1 MLTIDTKGLYY
12 KSLNRHIRG
21 YLARGENRILLKNI
35 LGQRYIGGGLNSD
48 AVLEVHGTP
57 GQDLGAFM
65 NGSSITVFGNAQ
77 DGVGNTM
84 NAGKIVIH
92 GKAGEIPGH
101 SMRGGKVFIRGDVEY
116 RAGIHMK
123 EYRDQIPWLIIGGTT
138 KDYCGE
144 YMAGGRLVVLNLD
157 NIPGSPVGQDIGT
170 GIHGGVIYVRGPVE
184 AHQLGIGA
192 IVSDLDDADR
202 AFLREALAEYARDME
217 IDLTRISPD
226 AFTKITKKGARPF
239 GNLYT
244 PGMNI
249 KTRTPRHLDLTP
261 PCAFNC
267 PTGIPTPVFLNLI
280 KDGKITEAQL
290 LMDEYTPFR
299 MSVCGTVCP
308 APCMDGCS
316 RNMLEGPVEIQR
328 MAREYYPAFAPKVPE
343 KKRDE
348 LISIIG
354 AGPAGLSAAWQL
366 ARRGYRVRVYDAG
379 GDPGGKVRRAIPKE
393 RLPDEALQKD
403 MDRLFSLPIALK
415 TNQTIDRDTFQRL
428 HDESDAVLVATGAHV
443 TKRIPYPGGTRIR
456 SGLQFLMDINDGN
469 PMDLGGQEVVIIGAG
484 NVGMD
489 MACESWRL
497 GAKKVTAIDI
507 QKPLAFGKELEM
519 ATGLGTQILWPK
531 QIEKVTGKQIYFTD
545 QTGIRADSIF
555 FSIGEAPDTS
565 FLPESVFLDERGYL
579 VTGGKSF
586 RSSDPKVYGAGDI
599 IAPGLVSDAI
609 GMGRLAAMQIHAS
622 LNHEEFLCPEKQP
635 VPRNRIQTVYFGGET
650 GDIERCIS
658 CGTCI
663 LCDTCIENCPQE
675 AITRNGEVFTVDDT
689 KCLLCY
695 TCAAVCPR
703 GAIQTDY
710 ADSPVQERSRISR
723 EKDVDIHRAS

>member
-21 YLARGENRILLKNI
+21 YIARGEQTIILKNI
-35 LGQRYIGGGLNSD
+35 LGQRYIGGGLSGD
-48 AVLEVHGTP
+48 AVLEIHGTP

-84 NAGKIVIH
+84 NAGKIIIH

-144 YMAGGRLVVLNLD
+144 YMAGGKLVILNLD
-157 NIPGSPVGQDIGT
+157 NVPGSPVGQDVGT
-170 GIHGGVIYVRGPVE
+170 GIHGGAIYVRGHVE

-192 IVSDLDDADR
+192 IFATIDDEDR
-202 AFLREALAEYARDME
+202 AILTEALAEFARDME
-217 IDLTRISPD
+217 IDLRDITPD

-244 PGMNI
+244 PGMNM
-249 KTRTPRHLDLTP
+249 KTRTPRHIDLTP

-280 KDGKITEAQL
+280 KEGKIEEAQQ

-316 RNMLEGPVEIQR
+316 RNMVDGPVEIQR
-328 MAREYYPAFAPKVPE
+328 IAREYYPAFAPKTP
-343 KKRDE
+343 KKKKKE
-348 LISIIG
+348 LVSIIG

-393 RLPDEALQKD
+393 RLSDEALNRD
-403 MDRLFSLPIALK
+403 MDRLFSLPIELK
-415 TNQTIDRDTFQRL
+415 TNQTIDRDLFRQL
-428 HDESDAVLVATGAHV
+428 YDESDTVLVATGAQI
-443 TKRIPYPGGTRIR
+443 TKRIPYPGGERIL
-456 SGLQFLMDINDGN
+456 SGLQFLIDINDGR
-469 PMDLGGQEVVIIGAG
+469 PMDLSGQAVVIIGAG

-497 GAKKVTAIDI
+497 GATGVTAIDI
-507 QKPLAFGKELEM
+507 QKPLAFGKELET
-519 ATGLGTQILWPK
+519 ATGLGTHILWPK
-531 QIEKVTGKQIYFTD
+531 QVKKVTATEIHFTD
-545 QTGIRADSIF
+545 ETKVRADVIF

-565 FLPESVFLDERGYL
+565 FLPDSILVDERGHL
-579 VTGGKSF
+579 VAGERSF
-586 RSSDPKVYGAGDI
+586 RSNDPKVYGAGDI
-599 IAPGLVSDAI
+599 VAPGLVSDAI
-609 GMGRLAAMQIHAS
+609 GAGRLAAMQIHAT
-622 LNHEEFLCPEKQP
+622 LTNQEFIYPEKNP
-635 VPRNRIQTVYFGGET
+635 VGKHRINTVYFGGEA
-650 GDIERCIS
+650 GDIDRCIS

-663 LCDTCIENCPQE
+663 LCDKCIENCPQE
-675 AITRNGEVFTVDDT
+675 AIKRNGTVFTIDES

-695 TCAAVCPR
+695 TCFAVCPR

-710 ADSPVQERSRISR
+710 
-723 EKDVDIHRAS
+723 VDRPA

>member
-12 KSLNRHIRG
+12 RSLNRHIRG
-21 YLARGENRILLKNI
+21 YLARGEKRILLKNI
-35 LGQRYIGGGLNSD
+35 LGQRYIGGGLHSD
-48 AVLEVHGTP
+48 AVLEIHGTP

-65 NGSSITVFGNAQ
+65 NGSRLTVFGNAQ

-123 EYRDQIPWLIIGGTT
+123 EYQDQVPWLIIGGTT

-144 YMAGGRLVVLNLD
+144 YMAGGKLVVLNL
-157 NIPGSPVGQDIGT
+157 NKVPGSPVGQDIGT
-170 GIHGGVIYVRGPVE
+170 GIHGGVIYVRGHVE

-192 IVSDLDDADR
+192 IFSDIDDTDR
-202 AFLREALAEYARDME
+202 EFFREALAEYARDME
-217 IDLTRISPD
+217 IDLAHISPD
-226 AFTKITKKGARPF
+226 EFTKITKKGARPF

-249 KTRTPRHLDLTP
+249 KTKRPLHLDLTP
-261 PCAFNC
+261 PCAYSC
-267 PTGIPTPVFLNLI
+267 PTGISTPVFLNLI
-280 KDGKITEAQL
+280 KDGKITEAQS
-290 LMDEYTPFR
+290 LMDEFTPFR

-308 APCMDGCS
+308 APCMDTCS
-316 RNMLEGPVEIQR
+316 RNMLGGPVEIQR
-328 MAREYYPAFAPKVPE
+328 VAREYYPDFAPKVSAE
-343 KKRDE
+343 KREE

-366 ARRGYRVRVYDAG
+366 SRRGYRVRIYDSG

-393 RLPDEALQKD
+393 RLSDEALDRD
-403 MDRLFSLPIALK
+403 MARIFSLPIELRK
-415 TNQTIDRDTFQRL
+415 NQTIDRDTFRKL
-428 HDESDAVLVATGAHV
+428 YDESDAVLVATGAHL
-443 TKRIPYPGGTRIR
+443 TKRIAYTGGERIL

-469 PMDLGGQEVVIIGAG
+469 PMDLSGREVIIVGAG

-507 QKPLAFGKELEM
+507 QKPLAFGKELDL
-519 ATGLGTQILWPK
+519 ATSLGTEILWPK
-531 QIEKVTGKQIYFTD
+531 QIEKVTAKSIYLTD
-545 QTGIRADSIF
+545 KTSVRADVIF

-599 IAPGLVSDAI
+599 ITPGLISDAI
-609 GMGRLAAMQIHAS
+609 GMGRLAAMQIHAT
-622 LNHEEFLCPEKQP
+622 LNHEEFTYPEKSL
-635 VPRNRIQTVYFGGET
+635 VPKSRINTVYFGTEA

-675 AITRNGEVFTVDDT
+675 AITRNGNVFTTDDS

-695 TCAAVCPR
+695 TCAAICPR

-710 ADSPVQERSRISR
+710 
-723 EKDVDIHRAS
+723 VDATSKEST

>member
-48 AVLEVHGTP
+48 AVLEVYGTP

-65 NGSSITVFGNAQ
+65 NGSRVTVFGNAQ

-84 NAGKIVIH
+84 NAGKIVVH

-101 SMRGGKVFIRGDVEY
+101 SMRGGKIFIKGDVEY

-123 EYRDQIPWLIIGGTT
+123 EYLDQIPWLIIGGTT

-144 YMAGGRLVVLNLD
+144 YMAGGKLVVLNLS
-157 NIPGSPVGQDIGT
+157 NVAGSPVGQDIGT
-170 GIHGGVIYVRGPVE
+170 GIHGGIIYVRGHIEP
-184 AHQLGIGA
+184 HQLGIGA
-192 IVSDLDDADR
+192 IFSNIDDVDR
-202 AFLREALAEYARDME
+202 AFLSEALAEYARDME

-226 AFTKITKKGARPF
+226 EFTKITKKGARPF
-239 GNLYT
+239 GKLYT

-249 KTRTPRHLDLTP
+249 KTSKPLHVDLTP
-261 PCAFNC
+261 PCAYNC

-280 KDGKITEAQL
+280 KDEKIIEAQT

-316 RNMLEGPVEIQR
+316 RNMVDGPVEIQR
-328 MAREYYPAFAPKVPE
+328 VAREYYPDFAPKTLG
-343 KKRDE
+343 KKRE
-348 LISIIG
+348 ALISIIG

-366 ARRGYRVRVYDAG
+366 SRRGYRVKIYDSG
-379 GDPGGKVRRAIPKE
+379 NNPGGKVRRAIPRD
-393 RLPDEALQKD
+393 RLSDEALDRD
-403 MDRLFSLPIALK
+403 MARIFSLPIELQK
-415 TNQTIDRDTFQRL
+415 NQTIDRDTLQKL
-428 HDESDAVLVATGAHV
+428 HDESDAVLVTTGAQL
-443 TKRIPYPGGTRIR
+443 TKRIPYPGGERIL
-456 SGLQFLMDINDGN
+456 SGLQFLMDINDGK
-469 PMDLGGQEVVIIGAG
+469 PMDLSGREVVIIGAG

-497 GAKKVTAIDI
+497 GAKKVNAIDI

-519 ATGLGTQILWPK
+519 ATSLGTQILWPK
-531 QIEKVTGKQIYFTD
+531 KVEKVTAKTIYLTD
-545 QTGIRADSIF
+545 KTSIKADVIF
-555 FSIGEAPDTS
+555 FSIGEAPDSS
-565 FLPESVFLDERGYL
+565 FLPESVLLDERGYM

-599 IAPGLVSDAI
+599 LAPGLISDAI

-622 LNHEEFLCPEKQP
+622 LNHKEFIYPEKNP
-635 VPRNRIQTVYFGGET
+635 VPKNRISTVYFGGET
-650 GDIERCIS
+650 GDLDRCTIS
-658 CGTCI
+658 GTCI
-663 LCDTCIENCPQE
+663 LCDKCIENCSQE
-675 AITRNGEVFTVDDT
+675 AITRDGEVFTIDEL
-689 KCLLCY
+689 KCMLCY
-695 TCAAVCPR
+695 TCTAVCPR
-703 GAIQTDY
+703 GAIQTEY
-710 ADSPVQERSRISR
+710 AALP
-723 EKDVDIHRAS
+723 A

>member
-12 KSLNRHIRG
+12 RSLNRQIREH
-21 YLARGENRILLKNI
+21 LAKGETKVLLKNI

-48 AVLEVHGTP
+48 ALLEIYGTP
-57 GQDLGAFM
+57 GQDIGAFM

-101 SMRGGKVFIRGDVEY
+101 SMRGGKIFIKGDVEY

-123 EYRDQIPWLIIGGTT
+123 EYMDQIPWLIIGGTA

-144 YMAGGRLVVLNLD
+144 YMAGGKLVVLNLD
-157 NIPGSPVGQDIGT
+157 NVPASPVGRGVGT
-170 GIHGGVIYVRGPVE
+170 GIHGGEIYVRGRVE

-192 IVSDLDDADR
+192 IFVDIDDADR
-202 AFLREALAEYARDME
+202 AFLEEALAEYARDMGL
-217 IDLTRISPD
+217 DLKHISPEE
-226 AFTKITKKGARPF
+226 FIKITKKGARPF
-239 GNLYT
+239 GKLYT
-244 PGMNI
+244 PGINI
-249 KTRTPRHLDLTP
+249 KTRKPLHVNLTP
-261 PCAFNC
+261 PCAYNC

-280 KDGKITEAQL
+280 KDGKIREAQL
-290 LMDEYTPFR
+290 FMDEFTPFR

-316 RNMLEGPVEIQR
+316 RNMVDGPVEVQR
-328 MAREYYPAFAPKVPE
+328 LAREYYPDFAPIAP
-343 KKRDE
+343 KKTGEE

-366 ARRGYRVRVYDAG
+366 SRRGYRVRVYDSG

-393 RLPDEALQKD
+393 RLSEESLDKD
-403 MDRLFSLPIALK
+403 MARIFSLPIELRK
-415 TNQTIDRDTFQRL
+415 NQVVDRDTFQKL
-428 HDESDAVLVATGAHV
+428 YDESGAVLVATGAHL
-443 TKRIPYPGGTRIR
+443 TKRIPYPGGERIL
-456 SGLQFLMDINDGN
+456 SGLQFLMDINDGK
-469 PMDLGGQEVVIIGAG
+469 PRDLSGCEVVIIGAG

-507 QKPLAFGKELEM
+507 QKPLAFGKELDM
-519 ATGLGTQILWPK
+519 ATSLGTQILWPK
-531 QIEKVTGKQIYFTD
+531 KIEKVTSKNIHLTD
-545 QTGIRADSIF
+545 KTSIRADVIF
-555 FSIGEAPDTS
+555 FSIGEIPDSS
-565 FLPESVFLDERGYL
+565 FLPESVFLDERGYM
-579 VTGGKSF
+579 VTDKKSF
-586 RSSDPKVYGAGDI
+586 RSSDPKVYGAGDL
-599 IAPGLVSDAI
+599 IAPGLISDAI

-622 LNHEEFLCPEKQP
+622 LNDEDFLYPGKNP
-635 VPRNRIQTVYFGGET
+635 VPKSRINTVYFGGET
-650 GDIERCIS
+650 GDVERCIS

-663 LCDTCIENCPQE
+663 LCDKCIENCPQQ
-675 AITRNGEVFTVDDT
+675 AIMRNGEVFTIDDS

-695 TCAAVCPR
+695 SCTAVCPR

-710 ADSPVQERSRISR
+710 ADLP
-723 EKDVDIHRAS
+723 D